1 MDELKV
7 SLGAQMLIFDLGNHC
22 AAQRHSSG
30 VPCIVMPR
38 HGDPK
43 PRTSGQIADVFVQ
56 ELLNN
61 GLIEEKA
68 NGACAL
74 TPDGRE
80 YYEKRLRI
88 ETDPLPD
95 PPTTPAAFQSRKW

>member
-1 MDELKV
+1 VDELKV
-7 SLGAQMLIFDLGNHC
+7 SLGAQMLIFDLGNDC
-22 AAQRHSSG
+22 AAQRHSGG

-38 HGDPK
+38 LGDPK

-74 TPDGRE
+74 TPSGRE
-80 YYEKRLRI
+80 YYEKRLKNRN
-88 ETDPLPD
+88 
-95 PPTTPAAFQSRKW
+95 